1 MIIIKTNKTKTS
13 NRDSFPYFCFC
24 YSPVLLPFL
33 KSHDT
38 LYPPQVTF
46 STIMLQ
52 HWNGLW
58 QGRGGWEE
66 ASFFLYSLKWKQ
78 SKWCSLNLLQSSLTG
93 HCQRIVPLHND
104 EHFSPSLCVFKK
116 NMTVTAVNCEILSSW
131 LVLIYK
137 TEIKMWIGHRQENLR
152 IIFRV
157 LVLRQGKKIII
168 RQLACL

>member
-24 YSPVLLPFL
+24 YSLVLLPFL

-52 HWNGLW
+52 YWNGIW

-66 ASFFLYSLKWKQ
+66 AIYFLYSLKRKQ
-78 SKWCSLNLLQSSLTG
+78 SKWCSLNLLQSNLTG

-104 EHFSPSLCVFKK
+104 EHFAPSLCFQEKHGGHRGELRDSVK
-116 NMTVTAVNCEILSSW
+116 
-131 LVLIYK
+131 LVSFDLQ
-137 TEIKMWIGHRQENLR
+137 TEIKVWIGHRQENLR

-157 LVLRQGKKIII
+157 LVLRQGKKK
-168 RQLACL
+168 